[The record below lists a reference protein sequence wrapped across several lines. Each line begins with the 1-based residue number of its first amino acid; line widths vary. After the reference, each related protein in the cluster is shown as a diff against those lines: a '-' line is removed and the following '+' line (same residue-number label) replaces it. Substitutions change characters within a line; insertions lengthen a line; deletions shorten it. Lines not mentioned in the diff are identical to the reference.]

1 MNRLHLTIYLQ
12 LAGNR
17 LEISNLLPF
26 TSVWLNKPKKD
37 TESQSETITWKD
49 LELQLLPNQT
59 DIDHPCR
66 SSSFQTNFRSPLH
79 NQLETRLNTDEKS
92 LQDQPPH
99 LSSRPERPL
108 KLAQA
113 PIFSPRAPQPLASI
127 TGKRGTCVT
136 KTLETG
142 SPSRRTISTSDTQ
155 SFDNTQVEEE

>member
-1 MNRLHLTIYLQ
+1 MNRLHLTIYFQ

-37 TESQSETITWKD
+37 RVAVGDHHVERSRALSCCPIR
-49 LELQLLPNQT
+49 QT
-59 DIDHPCR
+59 SIIPVA

-136 KTLETG
+136 KTLETN
-142 SPSRRTISTSDTQ
+142 SASCRTTSTSDTQ
-155 SFDNTQVEEE
+155 S